1 VQGIESQ
8 LAGAPNSEWLQF
20 NYGLVKN
27 APHFQLSWDQ
37 ALLPQPAQ
45 ALLTNLDQLFLK
57 QIAPQQFSDNMNKTI
72 TSA

>member
-1 VQGIESQ
+1 MITTLSSAQNG
-8 LAGAPNSEWLQF
+8 EWLQY
-20 NYGLVKN
+20 NYNIVQK

-57 QIAPQQFSDNMNKTI
+57 QVTPQGFSTNMNKTI
-72 TSA
+72 GTS